1 MTSPLPPHPRHV
13 IAIRA
18 GALGDTL
25 LVLPA
30 LAWLRRQWPATRICL
45 VARGDVLPLA
55 RASGL
60 ADGVSDF
67 DLPQWADIFADTLP
81 ASSPLRHIL
90 AGSAALAWLPDR
102 AGALAR
108 TLSEGGAHPVAI
120 GAGRPA
126 PDACE
131 HAAVLLGRALAGL
144 GIAPP
149 SLAALVATLPPLRP
163 TREGTARAEELWR
176 SLGLAPA
183 HGPLVALH
191 PGSGGAAK
199 CWPPSSFAALT
210 AALHRAGAT
219 PLLIAGPTDA
229 AAVKS
234 VMRALPSDAA
244 TLPVARDLALGT
256 LAALLTRCAAFIGN
270 DSGVSH
276 LAAMLGM
283 PTLELFGPTDPAVWA
298 PLGRHVRVLRSPSTA
313 IAALPVAE
321 VYRAIGTWQ
330 R

>member
-1 MTSPLPPHPRHV
+1 MTLPPLPHPRHV
-13 IAIRA
+13 VAIRP

-25 LVLPA
+25 LALPV

-60 ADGVSDF
+60 ADTVSEF
-67 DLPQWADIFADTLP
+67 DLPQWADLFADTLP
-81 ASSPLRHIL
+81 TRSPLRHML
-90 AGSAALAWLPDR
+90 AGSAALAWLPAR
-102 AGALAR
+102 AGAVAR

-120 GAGRPA
+120 GAGRSA
-126 PDACE
+126 PDAGE

-149 SLAALVATLPPLRP
+149 SLTELVATLPPLRP
-163 TREGTARAEELWR
+163 TREGTARAEVLWR
-176 SLGLAPA
+176 SLGLAQA

-199 CWPPSSFAALT
+199 CWPSSSFAKLA
-210 AALHRAGAT
+210 AALHRAGTT
-219 PLLIAGPTDA
+219 PLLIEGPADG
-229 AAVKS
+229 AAVEA
-234 VMRALPSDAA
+234 VMRALPPDAPA
-244 TLPVARDLALGT
+244 LPVARDLALGT
-256 LAALLTRCAAFIGN
+256 LAALLARCTAFAGN
-270 DSGVSH
+270 DSGVTH

-283 PTLELFGPTDPAVWA
+283 PTLALFGPTDPAVWA
-298 PLGRHVRVLRSPSTA
+298 PLGPHVRVLRSRSTA
-313 IAALPVAE
+313 IAELPVDEA
-321 VYRAIGTWQ
+321 YRAVAAWL